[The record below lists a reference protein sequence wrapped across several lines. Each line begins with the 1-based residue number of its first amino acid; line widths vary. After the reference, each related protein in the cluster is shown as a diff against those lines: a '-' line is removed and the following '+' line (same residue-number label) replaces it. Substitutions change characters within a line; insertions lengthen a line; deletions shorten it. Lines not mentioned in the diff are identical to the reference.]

1 MYNHLDKTT
10 NKLLRDLELMQK
22 LSSMAGRKDYLGKI
36 RRIREKIVEEINLF
50 EKKNH
55 PQRLQDLKKDLTFI
69 DSQRDADEYDKKRID
84 ELITKY
90 NIGYGEIRKTN

>member
-22 LSSMAGRKDYLGKI
+22 LSSIAGKKDYPGKL
-36 RRIREKIVEEINLF
+36 RRIREKLIEEINLF

-55 PQRLQDLKKDLTFI
+55 PQRLQDLKKDLIFV
-69 DSQRDADEYDKKRID
+69 DSQRDAETLNKERID
-84 ELITKY
+84 ELVTKY
-90 NIGYGEIRKTN
+90 NIGYGETRKTN